1 MGSVA
6 FKHLARAQITG
17 QTVGMLMIL
26 FHTETLQ
33 ILGIQC
39 FGQSASEI
47 IHIGQAIMCQP
58 SPNNSVNIS
67 LIPHLIIQLWLK
79 LIELQL

>member
-1 MGSVA
+1 
-6 FKHLARAQITG
+6 
-17 QTVGMLMIL
+17 MLKIL

-39 FGQSASEI
+39 FGQSAAEI

-58 SPNNSVNIS
+58 SPNNSVKYFVNTTFNYPTMAEVYRVAAMRGLNRVS
-67 LIPHLIIQLWLK
+67 
-79 LIELQL
+79 